1 MILSVT
7 SDEQLLNHNSHVPI
21 VLLHIEW
28 HTEMYLTTTMLIQIL
43 TSFSFSGTNNMV
55 PVTHYSSFD
64 MLIHN
69 NNACFFVPFFPTKH
83 TFTELNRIPNNIVH

>member
-1 MILSVT
+1 MIISVT
-7 SDEQLLNHNSHVPI
+7 SCEQLPNHNSHARI

-28 HTEMYLTTTMLIQIL
+28 QTEMYFTTTMLFQIL
-43 TSFSFSGTNNMV
+43 TSSSFSGMNSMV

-83 TFTELNRIPNNIVH
+83 TFTELTQKP